1 MISLPFRS
9 VHSFA
14 SLVCGVKNFYFGNF
28 TRTMLHRVVSIFAFD
43 IWVSEIKN
51 DAIFFWKT
59 KWKKKLREKHKE
71 SFFITKI
78 CLSRFSTKILFCV
91 VFPQKWKKKYIKCN
105 IASICIVYPHSIFS
119 FQIFLF
125 RFHK

>member
-14 SLVCGVKNFYFGNF
+14 SLVCGIKNFYFGNF

-59 KWKKKLREKHKE
+59 KWKKKLREKRKE

-91 VFPQKWKKKYIKCN
+91 VFPQKWKKN
-105 IASICIVYPHSIFS
+105 ILNAILHQFASFIHRVFFPSKF
-119 FQIFLF
+119 FLF